1 MPTEIASI
9 VAGRALTDAPGG
21 RMDSTNPAQTADTVA
36 TVLLGDGGTF
46 VDACRAAR
54 EAQKAWKAV
63 PAPVRGRAIQ
73 QAGRLVEEN
82 MEALAH
88 LVTREIGKPYP
99 ESLGEVQEIV
109 D

>member
-1 MPTEIASI
+1 MPTQIATEIASI
-9 VAGRALTDAPGG
+9 VAGRALGDAPGG
-21 RMDSTNPAQTADTVA
+21 RLDSTNPARTSEIVA
-36 TVLLGDGGTF
+36 TATLGDAGTF

-54 EAQKAWKAV
+54 EAQRAWKAV

-82 MEALAH
+82 TEALAH

-99 ESLGEVQEIV
+99 EAL
-109 D
+109 